1 MQRHAGRLAAGLLPL
16 MFVLGACSGGAAI
29 ETIAPT
35 APGGTLAP
43 TPTPAASQSAGGGYD
58 YGNRG
63 SASPTP
69 TTGATAPAT
78 GDTLDLAT
86 VGSLGTVVVAGN
98 GMTVYTFVND
108 VKGSNKSACT
118 GGCLTTW
125 PAVTVPAGATPKA
138 GAGVTGTLGTFTRAD
153 DGTTQVTY
161 NGLPLYFF
169 SGDSAPGDGNGVYR
183 NWEAV
188 KP

>member
-1 MQRHAGRLAAGLLPL
+1 MHRHVGRLAAGLIPL
-16 MFVLGACSGGAAI
+16 VFVLGACSGGTPI
-29 ETIAPT
+29 ETV
-35 APGGTLAP
+35 AP
-43 TPTPAASQSAGGGYD
+43 TPPPGTPVTTPAPSQSTPAP
-58 YGNRG
+58 
-63 SASPTP
+63 STAAS
-69 TTGATAPAT
+69 
-78 GDTLDLAT
+78 GDTVDTAS

-108 VKGSNKSACT
+108 VKDSGKSNCT

-125 PAVTVPAGATPKA
+125 PAVTVPAGATPTA
-138 GAGVTGTLGTFTRAD
+138 GAGVTGTLATFTRAD
-153 DGTTQVTY
+153 DGATQVTY

-169 SGDSAPGDGNGVYR
+169 SGDAKPGDGNGVYR

>member
-1 MQRHAGRLAAGLLPL
+1 MHRPIGRLAAGLIPL
-16 MFVLGACSGGAAI
+16 MFVLGACSGGTPV
-29 ETIAPT
+29 ETV
-35 APGGTLAP
+35 AP
-43 TPTPAASQSAGGGYD
+43 TPVPTQASQPSATPGTTATPAPSTAASS
-58 YGNRG
+58 
-63 SASPTP
+63 
-69 TTGATAPAT
+69 
-78 GDTLDLAT
+78 DTLVTAT

-108 VKGSNKSACT
+108 VKDSGKSNCT

-125 PAVTVPAGATPKA
+125 PAVTVPAGATPTA
-138 GAGVTGTLGTFTRAD
+138 GAGVTGTLATFVRTD

-169 SGDSAPGDGNGVYR
+169 SGDAKPGDGNGVYK

-188 KP
+188 AP